1 MNETDIDIHGHES
14 QDELFHSVQDKR
26 RVVIDMTARRRLEDR
41 LEQRRLEKLIRD
53 YDFDLDRDA
62 D

>member
-1 MNETDIDIHGHES
+1 MNETDIDPHGYES
-14 QDELFHSVQDKR
+14 QDDLFHSAQDKR
-26 RVVIDMTARRRLEDR
+26 RVVIDMAARRRLEDR
-41 LEQRRLEKLIRD
+41 LEQRRLERLIGD

>member
-1 MNETDIDIHGHES
+1 MNETDIDPHGYES
-14 QDELFHSVQDKR
+14 QDDSFHGAQDKR
-26 RVVIDMTARRRLEDR
+26 RVVIDMAARRRLEDR
-41 LEQRRLEKLIRD
+41 LEQRRLEKLIGD